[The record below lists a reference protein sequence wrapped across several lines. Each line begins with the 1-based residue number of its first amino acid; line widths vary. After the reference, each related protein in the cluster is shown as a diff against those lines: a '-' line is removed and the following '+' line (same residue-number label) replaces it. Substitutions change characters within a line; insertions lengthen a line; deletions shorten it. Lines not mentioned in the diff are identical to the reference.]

1 MRYWDA
7 SALVPLVVAEP
18 ASKAFRSRLAEDGH
32 IVTWAW
38 TRTEIVSA
46 IERRT
51 REGLLSRPQ
60 RREVLERFAAFAES
74 WDEVTE
80 ILAVR
85 TRASALLARH
95 PLRAADAGQLGA
107 ALLVQEQMAEPLPFV
122 CLDGRLAYA
131 AELESLR
138 VIPEPAA
145 DAR

>member
-7 SALVPLVVAEP
+7 SALVPLVVAE
-18 ASKAFRSRLAEDGH
+18 ASSASVRRWLAEDER

-38 TRTEIVSA
+38 SRTEIVA
-46 IERRT
+46 AVERRT

-60 RREVLERFAAFAES
+60 RRKVLERFSSFADA

-85 TRASALLARH
+85 TRANALLARH

-107 ALLVQEQMAEPLPFV
+107 ALLVQEQLAAPLSFI
-122 CLDGRLAYA
+122 CLDKRLAHA
-131 AELESLR
+131 AELESLK
-138 VIPEPAA
+138 VIPESAA
-145 DAR
+145 